1 MNPIACPHCNQLN
14 PESQKACERCGQ
26 SLLWST
32 LDKRPAVRT
41 AIPKPLL
48 YAALGVL
55 LGIAGARWSPR
66 PADAP
71 PPLLVATTPPRIDV
85 VFAID
90 ATGSMADEIVVVK
103 EKVGKMMAEI
113 QAAKPQP
120 DVRFGLVAYRDYGD
134 EYVSKA
140 YPLTNNLSSINSSL
154 QQIHA
159 SGGGDTPEAVAAGL
173 RCAVDEINWDNDP
186 NTTRML
192 FLIGDA
198 GPHEQEDFRSAV
210 KAAKVRGIQINTW
223 GCSGL
228 QDFGTQSF
236 EEIATLGGGEFQFL
250 TYQQEVVRQDGSKA
264 RLVFQG
270 KHTYEV
276 KHDTDWKEGAAE
288 ITAKSEVADEA
299 VAAPGA
305 SGGASYKSGA
315 YVPSSAALENNLDTA
330 LVRQVQAEARR
341 KGCAY

>member
-1 MNPIACPHCNQLN
+1 MNGIACPHCNQLN
-14 PESQKACERCGQ
+14 PDSQKSCERCGQ

-32 LDKRPAVRT
+32 LGNRGACKTCIPRPV
-41 AIPKPLL
+41 L

-55 LGIAGARWSPR
+55 LGLGFARWTPR

-71 PPLLVATTPPRIDV
+71 PPLLVSKNVPRIDV

-90 ATGSMADEIVVVK
+90 ATGSMADEIEVVK
-103 EKVGKMMAEI
+103 DKVGKMMAEI

-140 YPLTNNLSSINSSL
+140 YPLTSNLGAIQSSL
-154 QQIHA
+154 QEIYA

-173 RCAVDEINWDNDP
+173 RCAVDEINWDQDP
-186 NTTRML
+186 NATRML

-198 GPHEQEDFRSAV
+198 GPHQQEDYRSAV
-210 KAAKVRGIQINTW
+210 KAARARGIQINTW

-228 QDFGTQSF
+228 QDFGSGSF
-236 EEIATLGGGEFQFL
+236 EEIAALGGGQFQFL

-270 KHTYEV
+270 SRTYEV

-305 SGGASYKSGA
+305 AGGASYKNHA
-315 YVPSSAALENNLDTA
+315 YMPSSDKLENNLDTA